1 MITVREAA
9 RLHSF
14 PDWFRFHTTKWHGF
28 RQIGNSVPPLLG
40 RAIASSIMHALDI
53 TPSKP
58 KKVLEQGESTLLGFD
73 MGTAARYF
81 DVPRDTIA
89 QRTRK
94 IAATDLQMEEHH
106 A

>member
-1 MITVREAA
+1 
-9 RLHSF
+9 
-14 PDWFRFHTTKWHGF
+14 
-28 RQIGNSVPPLLG
+28 
-40 RAIASSIMHALDI
+40 MHALDI